1 MINDPVF
8 PLEEYGYEI
17 VVPRRAIIQP
27 GARGLDCDQP
37 ATFLSKEAKI
47 SRLAS

>member
-1 MINDPVF
+1 MVNDPIF
-8 PLEEYGYEI
+8 PPADYGYEI

-27 GARGLDCDQP
+27 GARGLDCDQ
-37 ATFLSKEAKI
+37 AAILSKESKI